1 MEMKPV
7 RTVTWTK
14 EMFDFLA
21 RPNRM
26 LLVFGTLCLGAVIV
40 AVSVGFEFSME
51 VCSMCWFQRLAL
63 ILAASCLLLAA
74 TWTAIRRVA
83 QRAAELSFVLGW
95 VSSCRQVYLL
105 FHPDAALG
113 SCGGGLIYFLK
124 SGNFS
129 GFFRSGLVGGMEC
142 ATDQAT
148 LLGLQI
154 PVLSLMVFTGIGL
167 MYLSWLIFMPDQQG
181 LLAAKG

>member
-1 MEMKPV
+1 
-7 RTVTWTK
+7 
-14 EMFDFLA
+14 MFDFFA

-26 LLVFGTLCLGAVIV
+26 LLIFGTLCLGAVIA
-40 AVSVGFEFSME
+40 AVSVGLTFSLE

-63 ILAASCLLLAA
+63 ILAAIGLLLTA
-74 TWTAIRRVA
+74 TGSAIRRTA

-105 FHPDAALG
+105 FHQEAAIG
-113 SCGGGLIYFLK
+113 SCGRGLVYFFK
-124 SGNFS
+124 NGNYF

-142 ATDQAT
+142 ATDQAAF
-148 LLGLQI
+148 LGLPI

-167 MYLSWLIFMPDQQG
+167 MYLYWLISMPDQ
-181 LLAAKG
+181 